1 MVASGSTF
9 KACGCRDDQGKR
21 LGRQCPQLYRGDG
34 RWSSTHGSWSYQLEM
49 PLKADGR
56 RRGPLRQGGFALLND
71 AIDQL
76 DRARELLN
84 IAGGDRALAV
94 QIADLIDA
102 TVKATKKLPDPELV
116 RRKVRTG
123 QDLDG
128 SITVGEYLD
137 QWIAGRKALRP
148 GTVRNYSGHVRLYL
162 KPHLGHLELDKLR
175 VTHVDH
181 MFEAIDDHN
190 ELITRARESGDPE
203 LLAQVKG
210 RRVAGAATKQR
221 IRATLRSALNK
232 AIKERRIEV
241 NVAALVELPSAKSPK
256 ALVWTEARIAQWRK
270 DLPVHTAQV
279 NARRKRLRERN
290 PTRHDLQL
298 NRIDAYIGAPRP
310 SPVMVWTPALTKA
323 FLARAEPHPWYALY
337 YLIAF
342 RGLRRGE
349 ACGLRWNDVDLVQG
363 TATIRA
369 QILQHGG
376 ETIQGEPKSAA
387 GEATISLDTSTVK
400 VLRAHKARQNTDR
413 LAAGDVWDDTGLVFT
428 DETGRSLV
436 PNKVT
441 DQFEL
446 LSMEAG
452 LPPVRLHDL
461 RHGAA
466 SFLLAAGHDMKTVQ
480 ATLRLSSLSIAA
492 DIYTSLLPQLA
503 HQSAEDAAAIIL
515 NA

>member
-1 MVASGSTF
+1 
-9 KACGCRDDQGKR
+9 
-21 LGRQCPQLYRGDG
+21 
-34 RWSSTHGSWSYQLEM
+34 M
-49 PLKADGR
+49 PRKADGK
-56 RRGPLRQGGFALLND
+56 RRGPLRRGGFALQD
-71 AIDQL
+71 EAIGQL

-84 IAGGDRALAV
+84 IAGDDSALAV
-94 QIADLIDA
+94 QIADLIEA
-102 TVKATKKLPDPELV
+102 TVKATEKLPDPDMV

-137 QWIAGRKALRP
+137 QWITGRKSLRP
-148 GTVRNYSGHVRLYL
+148 GTVRIYAGHVRLYL

-190 ELITRARESGDPE
+190 ELITQARESGDPD

-210 RRVAGAATKQR
+210 RRTVGAATKQR

-241 NVAALVELPSAKSPK
+241 NVAALVELPSGKAPK

-270 DLPVHTAQV
+270 DLPVYTAQV
-279 NARRKRLRERN
+279 NARRRRLRERN

-310 SPVMVWTPALTKA
+310 SPVMVWTPALTRT
-323 FLARAEPHPWYALY
+323 FLERAERHRWYALY
-337 YLIAF
+337 YLVAF

-349 ACGLRWNDVDLVQG
+349 ACGLRWSDVDLDQR
-363 TATIRA
+363 TATIRT

-376 ETIQGEPKSAA
+376 ETIEGETKSAA
-387 GEATISLDTSTVK
+387 GEATISLDTSTVN
-400 VLRAHKARQNTDR
+400 VLRAHKARQNADR
-413 LAAGDVWDDTGLVFT
+413 LAAGEAWLDTGLMFT
-428 DETGRSLV
+428 DETGGLV
-436 PNKVT
+436 NPNKVT

-446 LSMEAG
+446 LAMEAG

-515 NA
+515 NAEPWRAAGTI